1 MNLNILFSIVFLNII
16 GYSLLQK
23 YYAKPDLKKYDKITV
38 DEAGTGTYNERYI
51 IFDSSDFK
59 EGDNMYFK
67 ITMTEFYDEYIY
79 YEFFDDPNAYEPNL
93 GNPSRVLSNRKD
105 YNYDYGVYSS
115 ETRYYTIKKDSR
127 NLGSLEGKYLTIYF
141 YGYGNALIENYKK
154 SNTVLIVVIVIVVIV
169 VIVGIIFLIYY
180 CIKRKRRLAQYNMG
194 NNVNNGYQNNN
205 NVNVQNNYGLQQ
217 GQFNGNQNVVYAYDQ
232 NANVYNNNNNNIG
245 PTVRNLGAPDVVYTS
260 Q

>member
-59 EGDNMYFK
+59 EGDNIHFK
-67 ITMTEFYDEYIY
+67 ITMTQFYDDYIY
-79 YEFFDDPNAYEPNL
+79 YQFFDDPNIYQ
-93 GNPSRVLSNRKD
+93 PSSADTNYVP
-105 YNYDYGVYSS
+105 YNTIEYHYQAGILDS